1 MSVGDLKTDGLK
13 GNNFPWQLKMLQGLQ
28 GIINAII
35 AIPVPVPTP
44 ALSKVPVIERISG
57 TTLLINV
64 AIQSI
69 SIACPASSSTY
80 INVSTDNSVT
90 LVSVRPGET
99 VYYDAGT
106 LNNYFAAN
114 LFEIDCTLSPGDALI
129 TYII

>member
-35 AIPVPVPTP
+35 AIPATP

-57 TTLLINV
+57 TTLTITV
-64 AIQSI
+64 AVRSI
-69 SIACPASSSTY
+69 SIACPNTSGGP
-80 INVSTDNSVT
+80 IDVSTDGSISFVQ
-90 LVSVRPGET
+90 LFPGEIINF
-99 VYYDAGT
+99 DAGT

>member
-57 TTLLINV
+57 TTLTISV
-64 AIQSI
+64 AVRSI
-69 SIACPASSSTY
+69 SIACPNTSGGP
-80 INVSTDNSVT
+80 IDVSTDGGINFVQ
-90 LVSVRPGET
+90 LFPGE
-99 VYYDAGT
+99 VINYDAGT

>member
-35 AIPVPVPTP
+35 AIPATLGV
-44 ALSKVPVIERISG
+44 SKTPVIKRISG
-57 TTLLINV
+57 TTLTISV
-64 AIQSI
+64 AVRSI
-69 SIACPASSSTY
+69 SIACPNTSGGP
-80 INVSTDNSVT
+80 IDVSTDGGLSFVQ
-90 LVSVRPGET
+90 LFSGE
-99 VYYDAGT
+99 VINFDAGT

>member
-13 GNNFPWQLKMLQGLQ
+13 GNNFPWQLKMLKGLQ

-35 AIPVPVPTP
+35 AIPPTP
-44 ALSKVPVIERISG
+44 ALSKVPVIQRITG
-57 TTLLINV
+57 VTLGISV
-64 AIQSI
+64 QIQSI
-69 SIACPASSSTY
+69 SIACPATSSTN
-80 INVSTDNSVT
+80 INVSTDNGVNFT
-90 LVSVRPGET
+90 GLYPGET

-114 LFEIDCTLSPGDALI
+114 LFQIDTTAGGEALI

>member
-13 GNNFPWQLKMLQGLQ
+13 GNNFPWQLKMLKGLQ

-35 AIPVPVPTP
+35 AITPTPPTP

-57 TTLLINV
+57 TTLSINV

-69 SIACPASSSTY
+69 SIACPATSITG
-80 INVSTDNSVT
+80 INVSTDGNASFVI
-90 LVSVRPGET
+90 VQPGET

-114 LFEIDCTLSPGDALI
+114 LFYIDTTGGGEALI

>member
-13 GNNFPWQLKMLQGLQ
+13 GNNFPWQLRMLKGLQ

-35 AIPVPVPTP
+35 AIPPTP

-57 TTLLINV
+57 TTLSITV

-69 SIACPASSSTY
+69 SIACPVTSSTG
-80 INVSTDNSVT
+80 IDVSTNNGLSY
-90 LVSVRPGET
+90 VSVKPGET

-106 LNNYFAAN
+106 LNNYFDAF
-114 LFEIDCTLSPGDALI
+114 LFDIDATAGGDALI

>member
-35 AIPVPVPTP
+35 AIPPTP

-57 TTLLINV
+57 TTLSINV

-69 SIACPASSSTY
+69 SIACPATSGASIDVTTNNGLS
-80 INVSTDNSVT
+80 SVT
-90 LVSVRPGET
+90 VLPGET

-106 LNNYFAAN
+106 LNNYFDAF
-114 LFEIDCTLSPGDALI
+114 LFKIDTTVGGEALI

>member
-13 GNNFPWQLKMLQGLQ
+13 GNNFPWQLKMLKGLQ

-35 AIPVPVPTP
+35 AIPPTP
-44 ALSKVPVIERISG
+44 ALSKIPVIERING
-57 TTLLINV
+57 TALFITV
-64 AIQSI
+64 QIQSI
-69 SIACPASSSTY
+69 SIACPATSAN
-80 INVSTDNSVT
+80 INVSTDGTASFVI
-90 LVSVRPGET
+90 VQPGET

-114 LFEIDCTLSPGDALI
+114 LFYIDATSGGEALI

>member
-35 AIPVPVPTP
+35 AIPPTP

-57 TTLLINV
+57 TTLTITV
-64 AIQSI
+64 AVRSI
-69 SIACPASSSTY
+69 SIACPNTSGGP
-80 INVSTDNSVT
+80 IDVSTDGSISFVQ
-90 LVSVRPGET
+90 LFPGEIINF
-99 VYYDAGT
+99 DAGT

>member
-35 AIPVPVPTP
+35 AIPATP

-57 TTLLINV
+57 TTLTITV
-64 AIQSI
+64 AVRSI
-69 SIACPASSSTY
+69 SIACPNTSGGP
-80 INVSTDNSVT
+80 IDVSTDGGINFVQ
-90 LVSVRPGET
+90 LFPGEIINF
-99 VYYDAGT
+99 DAGT

>member
-13 GNNFPWQLKMLQGLQ
+13 GNNFPWQLKMLKGLQ

-35 AIPVPVPTP
+35 AITPTPPTP

-57 TTLLINV
+57 ITLGINV
-64 AIQSI
+64 QIQSI
-69 SIACPASSSTY
+69 SIACPATSSAPIS
-80 INVSTDNSVT
+80 VSTDNAANFT
-90 LVSVRPGET
+90 GLYPGET

-114 LFEIDCTLSPGDALI
+114 LFQIDTTAGGEALI

>member
-13 GNNFPWQLKMLQGLQ
+13 GNNFPWQLKMLKGLQ

-35 AIPVPVPTP
+35 AIPAPVPTP
-44 ALSKVPVIERISG
+44 ALSKVPVIERING
-57 TTLLINV
+57 VTLGISV
-64 AIQSI
+64 QIQSI
-69 SIACPASSSTY
+69 SIACPVTSSAP
-80 INVSTDNSVT
+80 INVSTDNGVNLISVN
-90 LVSVRPGET
+90 PGET

-114 LFEIDCTLSPGDALI
+114 LFEIDTTAGGEALI

>member
-1 MSVGDLKTDGLK
+1 MSEGNLKTEGQK
-13 GNNFPWQLKMLQGLQ
+13 GNNFPWQLKMLKGLQ

-35 AIPVPVPTP
+35 AIPPTP

-57 TTLLINV
+57 TTLSINV

-69 SIACPASSSTY
+69 SIACPATSGASIDVTTNNGLS
-80 INVSTDNSVT
+80 SVT
-90 LVSVRPGET
+90 VLPGET

-106 LNNYFAAN
+106 LNNYFDAF
-114 LFEIDCTLSPGDALI
+114 LFKIDTTVGGEALI

>member
-35 AIPVPVPTP
+35 AIPPTP

-57 TTLLINV
+57 TTLTITV
-64 AIQSI
+64 AVRSI
-69 SIACPASSSTY
+69 SIACPNTSGGP
-80 INVSTDNSVT
+80 IDVSTDGSISFVQ
-90 LVSVRPGET
+90 LFPGEIINF
-99 VYYDAGT
+99 DAGT
-106 LNNYFAAN
+106 LNNYFAAH
-114 LFEIDCTLSPGDALI
+114 LFYIDTTAGGEALI

>member
-13 GNNFPWQLKMLQGLQ
+13 GNNFPWQLKMLIGLQ

-35 AIPVPVPTP
+35 AIPATLGV
-44 ALSKVPVIERISG
+44 SKTPVIERISG
-57 TTLLINV
+57 VTIGISV
-64 AIQSI
+64 QIQSI
-69 SIACPASSSTY
+69 SIACPATSTTN
-80 INVSTDNSVT
+80 INVSTDNGVNFT
-90 LVSVRPGET
+90 GLYPGET

-114 LFEIDCTLSPGDALI
+114 LFQIETLGGGEALI

>member
-13 GNNFPWQLKMLQGLQ
+13 GNNFPWQLKMLKGLQ

-35 AIPVPVPTP
+35 AITPTPPTP

-57 TTLLINV
+57 ITLGITV
-64 AIQSI
+64 QIQSI
-69 SIACPASSSTY
+69 SIACPAISTAS
-80 INVSTDNSVT
+80 ISVSTDGTAS

-99 VYYDAGT
+99 VYYDAGA

-114 LFEIDCTLSPGDALI
+114 LFYIDTTTGGDALI

>member
-13 GNNFPWQLKMLQGLQ
+13 GNNFPWQLKMLRGLQ

-35 AIPVPVPTP
+35 AIPPTP
-44 ALSKVPVIERISG
+44 ALSKVPIIERISG
-57 TTLLINV
+57 TTLSITV
-64 AIQSI
+64 QIQSI
-69 SIACPASSSTY
+69 SIACPTSSSTG
-80 INVSTDNSVT
+80 IEVSTNN
-90 LVSVRPGET
+90 LVSAVSINPGET

-114 LFEIDCTLSPGDALI
+114 LFEIDTTAGGDALI

>member
-13 GNNFPWQLKMLQGLQ
+13 GNNFPWQLKMLKGLQ

-35 AIPVPVPTP
+35 AIPAPVPTP

-57 TTLLINV
+57 VTLGISV
-64 AIQSI
+64 QIQSI
-69 SIACPASSSTY
+69 SIACPATSSAPIS
-80 INVSTDNSVT
+80 VSTDNGVNFT
-90 LVSVRPGET
+90 GLYPGET

-106 LNNYFAAN
+106 LNNYFATN
-114 LFEIDCTLSPGDALI
+114 LFQIETLGGGVALI

>member
-13 GNNFPWQLKMLQGLQ
+13 GNNFPWQLKMLKGLQ

-35 AIPVPVPTP
+35 AIPPTP

-57 TTLLINV
+57 TTLTISV
-64 AIQSI
+64 AVRSI
-69 SIACPASSSTY
+69 SIACPNTSGGP
-80 INVSTDNSVT
+80 IDVSTDGGINFVQ
-90 LVSVRPGET
+90 LFPGEIIN
-99 VYYDAGT
+99 YDAGT

>member
-13 GNNFPWQLKMLQGLQ
+13 GNNFPWQLKMLKGLQ

-35 AIPVPVPTP
+35 AIPPTP

-114 LFEIDCTLSPGDALI
+114 LFYIDTIGGGEALI

>member
-13 GNNFPWQLKMLQGLQ
+13 GNNFPWQLKMLKGLQ

-35 AIPVPVPTP
+35 AIPPTP
-44 ALSKVPVIERISG
+44 ALSKIPVIERISG
-57 TTLLINV
+57 TTLSINV

-69 SIACPASSSTY
+69 SIACPATSGASIDVTTNNGLS
-80 INVSTDNSVT
+80 SVT
-90 LVSVRPGET
+90 VLPGET

-106 LNNYFAAN
+106 LNNYFDAF
-114 LFEIDCTLSPGDALI
+114 LFQIDTTVGGEALI

>member
-1 MSVGDLKTDGLK
+1 MSIGNLKTDGNK
-13 GNNFPWQLKMLQGLQ
+13 GNNFPWQLKMLKGLQ

-35 AIPVPVPTP
+35 AIPAPVPTP

-57 TTLLINV
+57 INLGINV
-64 AIQSI
+64 QIQSI
-69 SIACPASSSTY
+69 SIACPATSSTY
-80 INVSTDNSVT
+80 INVSTNGTASF
-90 LVSVRPGET
+90 VSVLPGET

-114 LFEIDCTLSPGDALI
+114 LFYIDTTAGGDALI

>member
-13 GNNFPWQLKMLQGLQ
+13 GNNFPWQLKMLKGLQ

-35 AIPVPVPTP
+35 AIPAPVPTP
-44 ALSKVPVIERISG
+44 ALSKVPIIERING
-57 TTLLINV
+57 TTLSINV

-69 SIACPASSSTY
+69 SIACPVTSSTV
-80 INVSTDNSVT
+80 IDVSTDNGFSSVII
-90 LVSVRPGET
+90 RPGET

-106 LNNYFAAN
+106 LNNYFDAF
-114 LFEIDCTLSPGDALI
+114 LFQIDTTAGGEALI

>member
-13 GNNFPWQLKMLQGLQ
+13 GNNFPWQLKMLKGLQ

-35 AIPVPVPTP
+35 AIPAPVPTP
-44 ALSKVPVIERISG
+44 ALSKIPIIERISG
-57 TTLLINV
+57 TTLSITV
-64 AIQSI
+64 QIQSI
-69 SIACPASSSTY
+69 SIACPTSSSTG
-80 INVSTDNSVT
+80 IEVSTNN
-90 LVSVRPGET
+90 LVSSVNIRPGET

-114 LFEIDCTLSPGDALI
+114 LFEIDASAGGEALI